1 MWRNF
6 KFICM
11 TDVEKSDIS
20 THVELFQISPHE
32 RSGEIW
38 NFSTSGM
45 CMMWR
50 MSLYMYT
57 LGCFVAKSVLSR
69 FTHFCVEKNWT
80 KECVCGEKM
89 TNMRYGYGAAGI
101 AVILITYF
109 FSRMRLKLVVVLML
123 TPVLIFITVSMMR
136 MMLKIFSAGSC
147 RLKRRCG
154 SRVLG
159 EVYSLPPLPPS
170 HGPRS
175 CHGSS
180 PGGTAPRA
188 VSALLGGQFVSTWVT
203 VGQLCFLVVDGEK
216 WFPAAAVMAL
226 HTTVGLGDFILM
238 PEITM
243 DNFVSNLKKRW
254 VETTFSSWPF
264 DLTVKA
270 IQSLLLEQT

>member
-1 MWRNF
+1 
-6 KFICM
+6 
-11 TDVEKSDIS
+11 
-20 THVELFQISPHE
+20 
-32 RSGEIW
+32 
-38 NFSTSGM
+38 
-45 CMMWR
+45 
-50 MSLYMYT
+50 
-57 LGCFVAKSVLSR
+57 
-69 FTHFCVEKNWT
+69 
-80 KECVCGEKM
+80 M

-101 AVILITYF
+101 AVIWITYF

-123 TPVLIFITVSMMR
+123 TPVLIFITASMMR

-254 VETTFSSWPF
+254 VETTFLAFRFDSEGHSIPF
-264 DLTVKA
+264 IGANLTAA
-270 IQSLLLEQT
+270 IIGGAWLTAKQDCHTRSVTVWLDEAGCDTVMAECKWQKKICLCRVPHCP